1 MATASYNSNTNAW
14 QDLRSQYLNSDNAT
28 FSAIG
33 WYNFSGLQFDW
44 FSAFGC
50 DVAPFTSIISNFLPS
65 NSRKINLFRYDAFYF
80 FKSRDPLSESPPG
93 QSICL
98 IKHSQWEFGTKST
111 WSFQGLISLVLAV
124 CICNQKVNLWNNLIF
139 WARIDSA
146 VGHPKFD
153 KKVNFSLRKRGSKTA
168 NKNSMR
174 WLFVSWNSCTSNFC
188 HFK

>member
-1 MATASYNSNTNAW
+1 MVYDACEKKPFKWCCTLRDVSISIQYLLRCVYNNILTTASYNSNTNAW

-28 FSAIG
+28 FSVIG

-98 IKHSQWEFGTKST
+98 KTHSQWEFGTINMEFSR
-111 WSFQGLISLVLAV
+111 SDLA
-124 CICNQKVNLWNNLIF
+124 CL
-139 WARIDSA
+139 
-146 VGHPKFD
+146 
-153 KKVNFSLRKRGSKTA
+153 
-168 NKNSMR
+168 
-174 WLFVSWNSCTSNFC
+174 SCL
-188 HFK
+188 HM

>member
-1 MATASYNSNTNAW
+1 MSKLVLLLNFIQGIWNGLYRLWEKNKVWTLWEGKYQFQYLLRCVYGNIISATASYNGNTNAW

-28 FSAIG
+28 FSVIG

-98 IKHSQWEFGTKST
+98 KNILNGSLAQST
-111 WSFQGLISLVLAV
+111 
-124 CICNQKVNLWNNLIF
+124 
-139 WARIDSA
+139 
-146 VGHPKFD
+146 
-153 KKVNFSLRKRGSKTA
+153 
-168 NKNSMR
+168 
-174 WLFVSWNSCTSNFC
+174 
-188 HFK
+188 

>member
-1 MATASYNSNTNAW
+1 MLLHIFIQRIWMLYDPCEKKSLLSDVVRLEGKYQFQYLLRCVYNNILTTASYNSNTNAW

-28 FSAIG
+28 FSVIG

-98 IKHSQWEFGTKST
+98 KKHSQWEFGTINMEFSG
-111 WSFQGLISLVLAV
+111 SDLA
-124 CICNQKVNLWNNLIF
+124 CL
-139 WARIDSA
+139 
-146 VGHPKFD
+146 
-153 KKVNFSLRKRGSKTA
+153 
-168 NKNSMR
+168 
-174 WLFVSWNSCTSNFC
+174 SCL
-188 HFK
+188 HM